1 LISIILFYFYLMT
14 WVACLIVWLMLNL
27 FIFLCPFFIEFF
39 YCSLWFF
46 IIYFLWGYPNFM
58 TQDEGLVG
66 WLEFTWLI
74 FLVLYYLKLLSLS
87 SLSNNL
93 IFLFFYSVFQ
103 FQFHF
108 SILGC
113 LGVKVCN
120 FFNLLYVE
128 LFQSRGFI
136 YFFYFSISTFNIRY
150 VGNEVL

>member
-1 LISIILFYFYLMT
+1 MFDSLTHVDPIYFFMSLFY
-14 WVACLIVWLMLNL
+14 WI
-27 FIFLCPFFIEFF
+27 FF

-66 WLEFTWLI
+66 WPELTWLI

-93 IFLFFYSVFQ
+93 IFLFFYLVFKFQ
-103 FQFHF
+103 FYF

-120 FFNLLYVE
+120 FFNLIYVE
-128 LFQSRGFI
+128 LFQSHGFI
-136 YFFYFSISTFNIRY
+136 YFFHFSISTFNIRY
-150 VGNEVL
+150 VGNEAL